1 VEEPDSS
8 LVKDEVDE
16 GNAVVS
22 TSTDDTRVDPVA
34 GGQTMIVQLV
44 GLPGTGKSS
53 LAAELVHR
61 LDGSAL
67 LLDKDR
73 VRHALFGPRHTI
85 YTREQDDF
93 CVIIMFRTAAWHLRH
108 TPSSVV
114 IFDGRTY
121 SRAYQVTQVRRFAA
135 RARQPLRLIECIC
148 ADTIIEQRL
157 GADITRSRHLATN
170 RDIDLYRRLKASA
183 DPIPEPKLCLDTAKP
198 LPECADRALAY
209 LRHPLRTDPDPVRT
223 ITGHPQHGAPC

>member
-1 VEEPDSS
+1 
-8 LVKDEVDE
+8 
-16 GNAVVS
+16 
-22 TSTDDTRVDPVA
+22 
-34 GGQTMIVQLV
+34 MIVQLA

-61 LDGSAL
+61 LDATAL

-73 VRHALFGPRHTI
+73 VRHALFGPQHTLH
-85 YTREQDDF
+85 TREQDDF
-93 CVIIMFRTAAWHLRH
+93 CVITMFRTAAWHLRH
-108 TPSSVV
+108 TPGAVV
-114 IFDGRTY
+114 ILDGRTC
-121 SRAYQVTQVRRFAA
+121 SRAYQVTQVHRFAT

-157 GADITRSRHLATN
+157 RADVAHGTHPATN
-170 RDIDLYRRLKASA
+170 RDVDLYQRMQAGA

-209 LRHPLRTDPDPVRT
+209 LHHPLHTDPVRVT
-223 ITGHPQHGAPC
+223 TRPPSRQTTA